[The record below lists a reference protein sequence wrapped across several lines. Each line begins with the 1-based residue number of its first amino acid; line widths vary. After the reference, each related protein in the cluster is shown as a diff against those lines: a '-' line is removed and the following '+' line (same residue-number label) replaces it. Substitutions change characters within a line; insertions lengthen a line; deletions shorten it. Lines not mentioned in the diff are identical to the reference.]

1 MKCLPP
7 LSPTPVVAA
16 LLIGS
21 AMSVS
26 ARILDEDQK
35 LEGDQ
40 KREAILHAKADMGP
54 GLSWSDL
61 EPVTIENPRP
71 LIILA
76 K

>member
-1 MKCLPP
+1 
-7 LSPTPVVAA
+7 
-16 LLIGS
+16 
-21 AMSVS
+21 MSVS